1 MCDICTCLHNSKGDS
16 IGTARP
22 SQCHGWH
29 THTNNLYTLDTHVKE
44 CIGDTREK
52 LHQSNVEEYIG
63 DQSTSNRR
71 VGDNNQ
77 LGNYIG
83 YQHIGYTRGGI
94 LVDND
99 MSRARVGL
107 AGKMFGLTTGRTAP
121 PCLAQARLC
130 CRMALRHDCITK
142 PDGLRSAVSF
152 FMTSLNTRPSF
163 AAMSTFAST
172 PRALRA

>member
-1 MCDICTCLHNSKGDS
+1 METHERNYIKAMRRNKLETSL
-16 IGTARP
+16 RP
-22 SQCHGWH
+22 SSWR
-29 THTNNLYTLDTHVKE
+29 NTLDT
-44 CIGDTREK
+44 RM
-52 LHQSNVEEYIG
+52 EEYIG

-71 VGDNNQ
+71 VGDTNQ

-107 AGKMFGLTTGRTAP
+107 AGKMFGLTTGRTAR